1 MKPQTSRLT
10 IFAIVACG
18 VLAVAFVATAYWQ
31 RDVHSSKLSD
41 AESHEAIAASVQHGK
56 AEGGLAA
63 ELLRQYVETGDTTLL
78 VEMQVHTEAGV
89 QDLTNAV
96 SAAGG
101 DSNGFL
107 DQGTQFVQ
115 AAGQVIALRQ
125 GGDVQ
130 GATGALEQLAPSF
143 ETFIATQD
151 EFIASEHAQASAD
164 RSDASQ
170 ANTNALWLAITAAAL
185 ACCAVLGLF
194 VVARRGPS
202 STSLDAVPTA

>member
-1 MKPQTSRLT
+1 MKSQTSKLT
-10 IFAIVACG
+10 IFAIVVCG

-31 RDVHSSKLSD
+31 HDVHSSKLSD
-41 AESHEAIAASVQHGK
+41 AESHEAIAASVLHGK
-56 AEGGLAA
+56 TEGGLAG

-78 VEMQVHTEAGV
+78 VEMQTHTQAGV

-130 GATGALEQLAPSF
+130 GAAGALEQLAPSF
-143 ETFIATQD
+143 EAFIAAQD
-151 EFIASEHAQASAD
+151 EFIASEQAQASAD

-170 ANTNALWLAITAAAL
+170 ADTNALWLAITAAAL
-185 ACCAVLGLF
+185 AVCAVLGVT
-194 VVARRGPS
+194 VVVRRGS
-202 STSLDAVPTA
+202 SAGSLDAVPTA